1 MRYPNINAERARMGL
16 SWGQLAGILGV
27 TRKTLYNWTTK
38 GDVPQ
43 NALIQMTDI
52 FGCSPDYLLSE
63 AVADEEPLTE
73 KQTLFAIRLKPQYE
87 DEFSGGF
94 IVGNSHFMVWSQS
107 MEEAVAAVEKAV
119 GGGANQELYTV
130 EAAPVKAYG
139 VEITRMVEIKQKDG
153 ENV

>member
-1 MRYPNINAERARMGL
+1 METESSSELPIKRQLNRGDQMRYPNINAERARMGL

-38 GDVPQ
+38 GDIPQ

-87 DEFSGGF
+87 DEFSGGGQVPCIF
-94 IVGNSHFMVWSQS
+94 KLLTPS
-107 MEEAVAAVEKAV
+107 
-119 GGGANQELYTV
+119 T
-130 EAAPVKAYG
+130 
-139 VEITRMVEIKQKDG
+139 
-153 ENV
+153 

>member
-27 TRKTLYNWTTK
+27 TRKTLYSWTTK
-38 GDVPQ
+38 GCIPQ
-43 NALIQMTDI
+43 NALIQMEDI
-52 FGCSPDYLLSE
+52 FGCSIDYLLSE
-63 AVADEEPLTE
+63 AVTDEEHITE

-87 DEFSGGF
+87 ENEIIGGF
-94 IVGNSHFMVWSQS
+94 NSHFMVWSHS
-107 MEEAVAAVEKAV
+107 PEEAVAAGEKAV

-139 VEITRMVEIKQKDG
+139 IEITRTVDIKQKDD
-153 ENV
+153 ENA

>member
-27 TRKTLYNWTTK
+27 TRKTLYNWATK
-38 GDVPQ
+38 GCIPQ
-43 NALIQMTDI
+43 NALIQMEDI
-52 FGCSPDYLLSE
+52 FGCSIDYLLSE

-73 KQTLFAIRLKPQYE
+73 KQTLFSIRLKPQYE
-87 DEFSGGF
+87 DDFSGT
-94 IVGNSHFMVWSQS
+94 SYFMVWSQS

-119 GGGANQELYTV
+119 GGSANQELYTV
-130 EAAPVKAYG
+130 EAVPIKAYG

-153 ENV
+153 ENA

>member
-16 SWGQLAGILGV
+16 SWGQLSGILGV

-38 GDVPQ
+38 GDIPQ

-52 FGCSPDYLLSE
+52 FGCSIDYLLSE

-73 KQTLFAIRLKPQYE
+73 KQTLFSIRLKPQYE
-87 DEFSGGF
+87 DNLSGGF

-130 EAAPVKAYG
+130 EAAPAKAYG
-139 VEITRMVEIKQKDG
+139 TEIIRMVEIKQKDG
-153 ENV
+153 ENA

>member
-27 TRKTLYNWTTK
+27 TRKTLYSWTTK
-38 GDVPQ
+38 GCIPQ
-43 NALIQMTDI
+43 NALIQMEDI
-52 FGCSPDYLLSE
+52 FGCSIDYLLSE

-87 DEFSGGF
+87 ENEIIGGF
-94 IVGNSHFMVWSQS
+94 NSHFMVWSQS

-130 EAAPVKAYG
+130 EAAPAKAYG
-139 VEITRMVEIKQKDG
+139 TEIIRMVEIKQKDG